1 MMFQGDTTEDATAV
15 IPRELSNIVLAAFN
29 NLSPILWDALKIA
42 SCIGYSF
49 DADVYE
55 ALTGKLGFIPKVEE
69 LATSYDAFER
79 SDSNRYKWKH
89 QAVYEAVKSLLLKNQ
104 CVQIHSMIIDVFDQS
119 AEQQSEGSENWTQG
133 LKADAHRL
141 LARHCSLAE
150 KWDGA
155 FQQYMNAGRRAEETY
170 NFNEATKM
178 YEEAIVC
185 LGKITPQHSMRSRLL
200 PTLRLGSCLRELA
213 RYNDSEAV
221 LTQCLSETEA
231 ELAGGKGDEQMYVH
245 ALTALATLHQYQSK
259 YNEARDLYERAL
271 PIARRVEESS
281 SSLWLAGHIAGYAE
295 ILRKSGDL
303 PSAERLHREALEMR
317 KERSCTELEMAVS
330 YTQLGCTLFGLK
342 RYQEAYK
349 QHRLALLSRFK
360 YLDFSHGLVSESLNY
375 CAEALCA
382 LGRSEDGIPL
392 AMHGVEIR
400 KQVFGSSHPALAH
413 AFSILA
419 SNYHAV
425 GRSCDAKQLL
435 EKCLAICEEAFPKNH
450 ANIIPNLMNYGKVL
464 RSMGNY
470 RKGREVYER
479 SIVIHQL
486 NFKANQKVDQ
496 LEKCRLEAKE
506 LAQLEASA
514 GDDGSC
520 IPDIAR
526 GVMPIPCVNMDLG
539 ASPIIILTDVGRD
552 VDDEYALIL
561 LGALSRMNLLTP
573 LAVVTTLAPARE
585 RASLTRG
592 SLDALGLAKVPV
604 GVGGAGGLDTDIP
617 LEVYGAQYA
626 RSCSC
631 IFESGVALMVRAL
644 ESAPE
649 NSVQLLCIASLQDA
663 ATLIREH
670 EELFVTK
677 VKEVLIMGG
686 VKPLDSSEFLE
697 PDTAYNNNCD
707 MESAKFVYK
716 RCQEMGVPTL
726 TLTRYTAYGC
736 PVSNVIFDDL
746 VKTAHMV
753 GINTRRVSM
762 EAINRLWHK
771 VNLAATDPRREKL
784 PSRCDRQWFCRT
796 FFGKENIDRDS
807 SMSIWD
813 LVTKL
818 NMYDPLT
825 MLCCVPEYRETYFYW
840 ESKCVNGVQHRVT
853 GISEMNNGVIDSA
866 LLCKKLYSLFGL
878 SLRNALQNI
887 C

>member
-1 MMFQGDTTEDATAV
+1 
-15 IPRELSNIVLAAFN
+15 
-29 NLSPILWDALKIA
+29 
-42 SCIGYSF
+42 
-49 DADVYE
+49 
-55 ALTGKLGFIPKVEE
+55 
-69 LATSYDAFER
+69 
-79 SDSNRYKWKH
+79 
-89 QAVYEAVKSLLLKNQ
+89 
-104 CVQIHSMIIDVFDQS
+104 
-119 AEQQSEGSENWTQG
+119 
-133 LKADAHRL
+133 
-141 LARHCSLAE
+141 
-150 KWDGA
+150 
-155 FQQYMNAGRRAEETY
+155 MNAGRRAEETY
-170 NFNEATKM
+170 NFPEAAKM

-185 LGKITPQHSMRSRLL
+185 LGKITPQPSVRSRLL

-213 RYNDSEAV
+213 RYNESETV
-221 LTQCLSETEA
+221 LTQCLSEAEA
-231 ELAGGKGDEQMYVH
+231 ELAEGRGDEQMYVH
-245 ALTALATLHQYQSK
+245 ALTALATLRQYQSK
-259 YNEARDLYERAL
+259 YNEARELYERAL
-271 PIARRVEESS
+271 PIARRVEDSS
-281 SSLWLAGHIAGYAE
+281 ASLWLAGHIAGYAE

-303 PSAERLHREALEMR
+303 PSAEKLHREALEMR

-400 KQVFGSSHPALAH
+400 KQVFGPSHPALAH

-464 RSMGNY
+464 RSLGNY
-470 RKGREVYER
+470 RKAREVYER

-486 NFKANQKVDQ
+486 NFKTNQKADQ
-496 LEKCRLEAKE
+496 LEKCRSEVKE
-506 LAQLEASA
+506 LAQLEAMS
-514 GDDGSC
+514 GEDT
-520 IPDIAR
+520 PDIAR
-526 GVMPIPCVNMDLG
+526 GVMPIPPVNMELG
-539 ASPIIILTDVGRD
+539 STPIIVLTDVGRD

-561 LGALSRMNLLTP
+561 LGALTRMNLLTP
-573 LAVVTTLAPARE
+573 LAIVTTLSPARQ
-585 RASLTRG
+585 RANLTRG

-604 GVGGAGGLDTDIP
+604 GVGGSGGLDGNTP
-617 LEVYGAQYA
+617 LEVYEAQYS

-631 IFESGVALMVRAL
+631 IFESGINLMVRAL
-644 ESAPE
+644 ESAPD
-649 NSVQLLCIASLQDA
+649 NTVQLLCIASLQDA
-663 ATLIREH
+663 ATLIRGH
-670 EELFVTK
+670 DKLFRAK

-686 VKPLDSSEFLE
+686 AKIPFNTSEFLE

-707 MESAKFVYK
+707 MVSARFVY
-716 RCQEMGVPTL
+716 RYCQEAGIPTL

-736 PVSNVIFDDL
+736 PVSNVVFDDL

-753 GINTRRVSM
+753 GINTRRVSY
-762 EAINRLWHK
+762 EGINRLWHK
-771 VNLAATDPRREKL
+771 VNLAAADPRREKL

-796 FFGKENIDRDS
+796 FFGKEDVNRAGDS
-807 SMSIWD
+807 GTSIWD

-825 MLCCVPEYRETYFYW
+825 MLCCIPEYRETYFYW
-840 ESKCVNGVQHRVT
+840 ESFFVNGIQHRVT
-853 GISEMNNGVIDSA
+853 GISETNNGVIDSA